1 LRCIRTPRPA
11 HFRAA
16 RAPLAFAFV
25 IALGA
30 LVVPAGPAVPPA
42 AATTRAT
49 MTTVDAADLSPAAA
63 ETTLV
68 AMINADRAAVGLAPL
83 RVDARLSAIARER
96 SASMAAAGQLS
107 HVQPDG
113 RTMTDLIQAAGIT
126 WYSAGETIGWNNYPK
141 LGDSTRIVNQ
151 GWMSSPEHTAIIRS
165 TAYNYFGLGLAISPS
180 GDRYWTAIFLRGPD
194 LTPPW
199 AKMNPPATGLFV
211 TLASR
216 GQAVGR
222 AHRGASVVRRA
233 APGRRRCLGLRS
245 DVDDQPLVV
254 DLDPGGPPD
263 GRPGAG
269 ARPGGQH
276 RELVGSR
283 ERLGLTLSPPWQP
296 PPRAPGWTDRGG
308 R

>member
-1 LRCIRTPRPA
+1 
-11 HFRAA
+11 
-16 RAPLAFAFV
+16 
-25 IALGA
+25 
-30 LVVPAGPAVPPA
+30 
-42 AATTRAT
+42 
-49 MTTVDAADLSPAAA
+49 MTTVDAADLSPATA

-68 AMINADRAAVGLAPL
+68 TMINADRAAVGLAPL
-83 RVDARLSAIARER
+83 RVDARLSAIAHER

-113 RTMTDLIQAAGIT
+113 RTMVDLIQAAGIT
-126 WYSAGETIGWNNYPK
+126 WYSAGETIGWNNYPT

-151 GWMSSPEHTAIIRS
+151 GWMGSPEHTAIIRS
-165 TAYNYFGLGLAISPS
+165 TAYNYVGLGLAISPS

-199 AKMNPPATGLFV
+199 AKMSAPATGSLV

-216 GQAVGR
+216 GQALRVTWTWT
-222 AHRGASVVRRA
+222 GADRPLAALTAGLRLVRRA
-233 APGRRRCLGLRS
+233 APGGRRCMGLRP

-263 GRPGAG
+263 GRAGAG
-269 ARPGGQH
+269 ARPGGQR
-276 RELVGSR
+276 RELVGAR
-283 ERLGLTLSPPWQP
+283 QRVGLTLSPPWQP
-296 PPRAPGWTDRGG
+296 PPRAPGWPDRGE